1 MRNFDP
7 INLRVWIAETFDC
20 DDFAQ
25 VLEGKVNGF
34 FPGIALG
41 TLWYGDK
48 AGTWGHAIVAVG
60 YEDNVKIKNLKCN
73 KETTGALLTRNSW

>member
-48 AGTWGHAIVAVG
+48 ARLFVRRGRKAAG
-60 YEDNVKIKNLKCN
+60 LRN
-73 KETTGALLTRNSW
+73 KTAELPKDKPLVSSAFLLL